1 MKEPRTKQR
10 HANHI
15 TGDQGVDLVRSKL
28 PNFWVVRDI
37 YPDYGLDL
45 HVEVFEQDKHSS
57 GSFNTLG
64 EHFYVQVKTVE
75 NIKTECITARH
86 RINVA
91 KRVPDSK
98 QGEPIE
104 LEVVK
109 YSLDTATLLTVET
122 MGASIPV
129 LLFLADLSTK
139 NVYYICLNDYVTKS
153 LLPYNPSYENQGTVT
168 VAIPTWNKVDTENR
182 SFGYLWFLARRG
194 KFYAAFNTFAYH
206 YHELQHAQYMHPL
219 ILDEFDP
226 ESVRVD
232 PDFRTMA
239 QAFLKAAL
247 RLAIW
252 QPSGSFYWVPL
263 RDVMNDFRYCLEN
276 LPPDEAVPEMRALQ
290 WEMSL
295 FNAYNRANNLSR
307 MYEEIVREW
316 NLPTAMATELEFSR
330 GNPHSLLPISPAS
343 NGKG

>member
-15 TGDQGVDLVRSKL
+15 TGDQGVDLVRNRL

-37 YPDYGLDL
+37 HPDYGLDL
-45 HVEVFEQDKHSS
+45 HVEVFEQDKRNVE
-57 GSFNTLG
+57 SFNTLG
-64 EHFYVQVKTVE
+64 EHFYVQVKTIKNV
-75 NIKTECITARH
+75 KTERITVRH

-91 KRVPDSK
+91 KRDPDLK
-98 QGEPIE
+98 EGELVE

-109 YSLDTATLLTVET
+109 FSLDTATLLTVET
-122 MGASIPV
+122 MGASVPV

-139 NVYYICLNDYVTKS
+139 VVYYICLNDYVTKA

-168 VAIPTWNKVDTENR
+168 VAIPTWNTVDTGSR

-194 KFYAAFNTFAYH
+194 KLYAAFNTFAYH
-206 YHELQHAQYMHPL
+206 YHELQRAQYMHPL
-219 ILDEFDP
+219 MPDERDP
-226 ESVRVD
+226 ERVRID
-232 PDFRTMA
+232 PEFRTMA
-239 QAFLKAAL
+239 RTFLKAAL

-252 QPSGSFYWVPL
+252 QPSGSFYWGPL
-263 RDVMNDFRYCLEN
+263 RDVMKDLQYCLRN
-276 LPPDEAVPEMRALQ
+276 FPQDEAVPDMEARH

-295 FNAYNRANNLSR
+295 LEAYRRADNLSR

-316 NLPTAMATELEFSR
+316 HLPTAMAAELEFSE
-330 GNPHSLLPISPAS
+330 GNPFSLLPVSPAIDR
-343 NGKG
+343 